1 MKGLIRSHIK
11 AAERIAS
18 LSDKDG
24 GQILWRGDDGEA
36 AANFIADW
44 YEKAE
49 VLGEIDVKEYLGLW
63 EAMAAGVMVRPKF
76 GMHPRLR
83 ILGPIEAR
91 LTHFDTIIAGEVNE
105 GVWPQAAAS
114 DPWMSR
120 PMKKISDF
128 RCRKR
133 LSAYRDWTFPC

>member
-1 MKGLIRSHIK
+1 M
-11 AAERIAS
+11 
-18 LSDKDG
+18 
-24 GQILWRGDDGEA
+24 WRGDDGEA

-133 LSAYRDWTFPC
+133 LSVYRDWTFPC